1 MENWKLCLSVER
13 KNFLVEPTEGDD
25 PPLLPEEAAGPTLRS
40 AFPEKKVIDLIY
52 RPYHHISYD
61 SEL

>member
-1 MENWKLCLSVER
+1 MER